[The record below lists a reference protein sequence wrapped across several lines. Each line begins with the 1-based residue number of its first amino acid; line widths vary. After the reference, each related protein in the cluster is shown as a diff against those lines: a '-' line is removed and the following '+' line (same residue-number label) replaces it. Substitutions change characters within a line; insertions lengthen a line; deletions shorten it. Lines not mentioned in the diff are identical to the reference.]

1 MKRLRDLKPADIE
14 RVAVWRYTGSSDD
27 DATVS
32 ATDKSALIDEKSEDY
47 IARTQFVLANGSQ
60 HTGFCS
66 PRRDTSLDYLQPV
79 ILTSF
84 GPVYFWFPEPP
95 SEESLKMQWQRLGAT
110 HEQIFPVHFRCAVP
124 MDGYYVTGTIEEDD
138 LTGAA

>member
-14 RVAVWRYTGSSDD
+14 RVAVWRYHGDSDD
-27 DATVS
+27 EATVS
-32 ATDKSALIDEKSEDY
+32 ATDMSSLKKRDSQDY

-66 PRRDTSLDYLQPV
+66 PGPDDSLEDLQPV

-84 GPVYFWFPEPP
+84 GPVFFWFPEPP
-95 SEESLKMQWQRLGAT
+95 SEESLKMQWRRLDAT
-110 HEQIFPVHFRCAVP
+110 HDQIFPVHFRCAVP
-124 MDGYYVTGTIEEDD
+124 MDGYYVTGTIESDD

>member
-14 RVAVWRYTGSSDD
+14 RVAVWRYTGNSDD

-32 ATDKSALIDEKSEDY
+32 ATDKSGLIESESDEY

-60 HTGFCS
+60 HTGFCT
-66 PRRDTSLDYLQPV
+66 PGPDAGLDCLQPV

-84 GPVYFWFPEPP
+84 GPVYFWFSDPP
-95 SEESLKMQWQRLGAT
+95 SEESLKMQWRRLDAT

-124 MDGYYVTGTIEEDD
+124 MDGYYVTGTIEADD

>member
-32 ATDKSALIDEKSEDY
+32 ATDKIVLTEEESEDY

-66 PRRDTSLDYLQPV
+66 PGPDTSLDCLQPV

-84 GPVYFWFPEPP
+84 GPVFFWFLEPP
-95 SEESLKMQWQRLGAT
+95 SEESLKMQWLRLGAP
-110 HEQIFPVHFRCAVP
+110 HEQIFPVHFRCVVP
-124 MDGYYVTGTIEEDD
+124 MGGSYITGTIEADD